1 MLNYRQDIQVLRG
14 VSVLLVVIFHTR
26 QALMPNG
33 YIGVD
38 IFFLI
43 SGFVLWPQINNLF
56 FKRDKALS
64 LSNQPEGKIWY
75 LKFLKR
81 RYDRL
86 IPTFVISLIINLSI
100 LLVLSSYSIHKNM
113 SLQAISSMFF
123 IGNLGAE
130 TLVGN
135 YFSPQPNPFMH
146 LWSLSAE
153 WQIYIFAPILIV
165 LLKKLFPIK
174 FTLALLLISAL
185 NLLIQI
191 LFELSINSYY
201 SSFSRIWEFYFGVLT
216 AIYLRKFS
224 LSINSFQLL
233 VIRLIGILSLMIIIS
248 PFEIRVIFSQ
258 FLGVIF
264 FISFLISSPPIY
276 TRINIVLLWL
286 GDRSYSIYLYHF
298 PLIYLSLQSPVSPST
313 FSFRVLG
320 TAVSLIST
328 LIIANWSYTK
338 IEIPSIRNRK

>member
-33 YIGVD
+33 YVGVD

-43 SGFVLWPQINNLF
+43 SGFVLWPQINKLF
-56 FKRDKALS
+56 FKREKAS
-64 LSNQPEGKIWY
+64 NLSNRPEGKIGF

-100 LLVLSSYSIHKNM
+100 LFALSSYSIHKKM
-113 SLQAISSMFF
+113 SLQAISSLFF

-153 WQIYIFAPILIV
+153 WQIYFFAPISIV
-165 LLKKLFPIK
+165 LLKKLFPMK

-185 NLLIQI
+185 NLLVQI
-191 LFELSINSYY
+191 SFELSINSYY
-201 SSFSRIWEFYFGVLT
+201 SSFSRIWEFYFGVLI

-224 LSINSFQLL
+224 FAMNSFQLL
-233 VIRLIGILSLMIIIS
+233 VIRLIGILSLIIIIS
-248 PFEIRVIFSQ
+248 PFEIRVVFSQ
-258 FLGVIF
+258 FFGLIF
-264 FISFLISSPPIY
+264 FISFLISNPPIY
-276 TRINIVLLWL
+276 TKVNNVLLWV
-286 GDRSYSIYLYHF
+286 GDRSYSIYLYHLPF
-298 PLIYLSLQSPVSPST
+298 IYISLYSPLSPST

-320 TAVSLIST
+320 TAVALIST

>member
-33 YIGVD
+33 YAGVD

-56 FKRDKALS
+56 FNRDKDLS
-64 LSNQPEGKIWY
+64 LSNWPEKKIGY
-75 LKFLKR
+75 FQFLKR

-86 IPTFVISLIINLSI
+86 IPTFVISLILSLSI

-123 IGNLGAE
+123 IGNLGTEA
-130 TLVGN
+130 LVGD

-153 WQIYIFAPILIV
+153 WQIYFFAPISIV
-165 LLKKLFPIK
+165 LLKKIFPIN
-174 FTLALLLISAL
+174 FTLAIITISAL
-185 NLLIQI
+185 NLLTQI
-191 LFELSINSYY
+191 LFELSLNSYY

-216 AIYLRKFS
+216 AIYFRKFS
-224 LSINSFQLL
+224 LIINSLQLL
-233 VIRLIGILSLMIIIS
+233 IIRIIGILCLIIIMS
-248 PFEIRVIFSQ
+248 PFEMRVIFAQ
-258 FLGVIF
+258 FLSVIF
-264 FISFLISSPPIY
+264 LFL
-276 TRINIVLLWL
+276 
-286 GDRSYSIYLYHF
+286 F
-298 PLIYLSLQSPVSPST
+298 
-313 FSFRVLG
+313 
-320 TAVSLIST
+320 
-328 LIIANWSYTK
+328 
-338 IEIPSIRNRK
+338 

>member
-1 MLNYRQDIQVLRG
+1 
-14 VSVLLVVIFHTR
+14 
-26 QALMPNG
+26 
-33 YIGVD
+33 
-38 IFFLI
+38 
-43 SGFVLWPQINNLF
+43 
-56 FKRDKALS
+56 
-64 LSNQPEGKIWY
+64 
-75 LKFLKR
+75 
-81 RYDRL
+81 
-86 IPTFVISLIINLSI
+86 
-100 LLVLSSYSIHKNM
+100 
-113 SLQAISSMFF
+113 
-123 IGNLGAE
+123 
-130 TLVGN
+130 
-135 YFSPQPNPFMH
+135 MH

-153 WQIYIFAPILIV
+153 WQIYIFAPISIV

>member
-1 MLNYRQDIQVLRG
+1 
-14 VSVLLVVIFHTR
+14 
-26 QALMPNG
+26 
-33 YIGVD
+33 
-38 IFFLI
+38 
-43 SGFVLWPQINNLF
+43 
-56 FKRDKALS
+56 
-64 LSNQPEGKIWY
+64 
-75 LKFLKR
+75 
-81 RYDRL
+81 
-86 IPTFVISLIINLSI
+86 
-100 LLVLSSYSIHKNM
+100 M
-113 SLQAISSMFF
+113 SLQVISSVFF

-153 WQIYIFAPILIV
+153 WQIYIFATISIV

-174 FTLALLLISAL
+174 FTRALFLISTL
-185 NLLIQI
+185 NLSIQI
-191 LFELSINSYY
+191 LFELSIDSYY

-224 LSINSFQLL
+224 LTINSVQLL
-233 VIRLIGILSLMIIIS
+233 VIQLIGILSLIIIIS
-248 PFEIRVIFSQ
+248 PFEMRVIVSQ
-258 FLGVIF
+258 VLGAIF
-264 FISFLISSPPIY
+264 FISFLISSPSIY
-276 TRINIVLLWL
+276 TRINSVLLWL

-298 PLIYLSLQSPVSPST
+298 PLIYLSLHSPVSPST
-313 FSFRVLG
+313 FSVRVLG

>member
-64 LSNQPEGKIWY
+64 LSNQLEGKIGY

-224 LSINSFQLL
+224 LTINSVQLL
-233 VIRLIGILSLMIIIS
+233 VIRLIGILSLIIIIS
-248 PFEIRVIFSQ
+248 PFEMRVIVSQ
-258 FLGVIF
+258 VLGVIF
-264 FISFLISSPPIY
+264 FISFLISSPSIY
-276 TRINIVLLWL
+276 TRINSVLLWL

-298 PLIYLSLQSPVSPST
+298 PLIYLSLHSPVSPST
-313 FSFRVLG
+313 FSVRVLG

>member
-1 MLNYRQDIQVLRG
+1 MLRG

-64 LSNQPEGKIWY
+64 LSNQSEEKIGY

-81 RYDRL
+81 RYERL

-153 WQIYIFAPILIV
+153 WQIYIFAPISIV

-233 VIRLIGILSLMIIIS
+233 DIRLIGILSLMIIIS

-264 FISFLISSPPIY
+264 FISFLISCPPIY

>member
-64 LSNQPEGKIWY
+64 LSNQPEEKIGY

-298 PLIYLSLQSPVSPST
+298 PLIYLLLQSPVSPST
-313 FSFRVLG
+313 FSFQVLG
-320 TAVSLIST
+320 TTVSLIST

>member
-64 LSNQPEGKIWY
+64 LSNQPEGKIGY

-153 WQIYIFAPILIV
+153 WQIYIFAPISIV

>member
-64 LSNQPEGKIWY
+64 LSNQPEEKIGY

-320 TAVSLIST
+320 TTVSLIST

>member
-1 MLNYRQDIQVLRG
+1 MLNYRQDIQILRG

-33 YIGVD
+33 YAGVD

-56 FKRDKALS
+56 FNRDKDLS
-64 LSNQPEGKIWY
+64 LLNWPEKKIGY
-75 LKFLKR
+75 LQFLKR

-86 IPTFVISLIINLSI
+86 IPTFIISLIITLLI

-153 WQIYIFAPILIV
+153 WQIYFFAPLSIV
-165 LLKKLFPIK
+165 VLKKIFPIK
-174 FTLALLLISAL
+174 FTQALLLISVL
-185 NLLIQI
+185 NLLTQI

-224 LSINSFQLL
+224 LTLNSLQLL
-233 VIRLIGILSLMIIIS
+233 IIRIIGISCLIIIIS
-248 PFEIRVIFSQ
+248 PFEIRVIVSQ
-258 FLGVIF
+258 FLSVIF
-264 FISFLISSPPIY
+264 FVSFLISNPPIY
-276 TRINIVLLWL
+276 RRINNILLWL

-298 PLIYLSLQSPVSPST
+298 QLIYLSLYSPLSPST
-313 FSFRVLG
+313 YSFRVLG
-320 TAVSLIST
+320 TAISLIIT

-338 IEIPSIRNRK
+338 IEIHSIRNRK

>member
-1 MLNYRQDIQVLRG
+1 LLNYRQDIQVLRG

-33 YIGVD
+33 YVGVD

-56 FKRDKALS
+56 FKGNKALGHS
-64 LSNQPEGKIWY
+64 NLSKEKIGY
-75 LKFLKR
+75 LQFLKR

-86 IPTFVISLIINLSI
+86 IPAFIISLILTLSI
-100 LLVLSSYSIHKNM
+100 LLFLSSYSIHKNM

-123 IGNLGAE
+123 VGNLGTE

-153 WQIYIFAPILIV
+153 WQIYFFAPISIV
-165 LLKKLFPIK
+165 LLKKIFPIN
-174 FTLALLLISAL
+174 FTLAIFLISAL
-185 NLLIQI
+185 NLLIKI
-191 LFELSINSYY
+191 FFELSINSYY

-216 AIYLRKFS
+216 AIYFRKFS
-224 LSINSFQLL
+224 LIINSLQLL
-233 VIRLIGILSLMIIIS
+233 IIRIIGILCLIIIMS
-248 PFEIRVIFSQ
+248 PFEMRVIFAQ
-258 FLGVIF
+258 FLSVIF
-264 FISFLISSPPIY
+264 FISFLISNLPVY
-276 TRINIVLLWL
+276 TRINKILLWL

-298 PLIYLSLQSPVSPST
+298 PLIYISLHSPLSPST

-320 TAVSLIST
+320 TVISLIIT
-328 LIIANWSYTK
+328 LIIANWSYIR

>member
-1 MLNYRQDIQVLRG
+1 
-14 VSVLLVVIFHTR
+14 
-26 QALMPNG
+26 
-33 YIGVD
+33 
-38 IFFLI
+38 
-43 SGFVLWPQINNLF
+43 
-56 FKRDKALS
+56 
-64 LSNQPEGKIWY
+64 
-75 LKFLKR
+75 
-81 RYDRL
+81 
-86 IPTFVISLIINLSI
+86 
-100 LLVLSSYSIHKNM
+100 
-113 SLQAISSMFF
+113 MFF

-153 WQIYIFAPILIV
+153 WQIYIFAPISIV

-264 FISFLISSPPIY
+264 FISFLISSPLIY

>member
-1 MLNYRQDIQVLRG
+1 MLRG

-64 LSNQPEGKIWY
+64 LSNQSEEKIGY

-81 RYDRL
+81 RYERL

-100 LLVLSSYSIHKNM
+100 LLVLSSYSIHKDM

-153 WQIYIFAPILIV
+153 WQIYIFAPISIV

>member
-1 MLNYRQDIQVLRG
+1 LLNYRQDIQVLRG

-56 FKRDKALS
+56 FKWDKALS
-64 LSNQPEGKIWY
+64 LSNQPEGKIGY
-75 LKFLKR
+75 PKFLKR

-153 WQIYIFAPILIV
+153 WQIYIFAPISIV

-216 AIYLRKFS
+216 AIYLRKVS